1 MRMCESLC
9 IVTTHETFIRSATE
23 VFHTFPT
30 VQIVRTLPS
39 NTSENIAYGI
49 PTDVYGNIYWPRRFP
64 DCQAHI
70 YAHCGLPL
78 RQGQTQW
85 FRIENIICVMS
96 PCLPVGLFPYTEKEI
111 KKRTSYRALYSMLM
125 QIRQI
130 EIFHPIKHI
139 VVPALCCDPGGF
151 DPELTSMQMCQ
162 AWRDYLR
169 SKADTVDRTH
179 LLSEDSIRKQ
189 TSPDTSTQS

>member
-1 MRMCESLC
+1 VRMCESLC
-9 IVTTHETFIRSATE
+9 IVTTHEGFIRSATE
-23 VFHTFPT
+23 VFHSFPT
-30 VQIVRTLPS
+30 VQIVRIPPS
-39 NTSENIAYGI
+39 NTSKNIAYGI
-49 PTDVYGNIYWPRRFP
+49 PTDVYGNIYRPRRFP

-78 RQGQTQW
+78 HPGQTPW
-85 FRIENIICVMS
+85 FRIENTICVIS
-96 PCLPVGLFPYTEKEI
+96 PCLQVGLFPYTEKAF
-111 KKRTSYRALYSMLM
+111 TPYRALYSMLM

-130 EIFHPIKHI
+130 EGSHPIEHI

-162 AWRDYLR
+162 AWRDYLM
-169 SKADTVDRTH
+169 SKADTVDTTH
-179 LLSEDSIRKQ
+179 LLSEDSTRKQ